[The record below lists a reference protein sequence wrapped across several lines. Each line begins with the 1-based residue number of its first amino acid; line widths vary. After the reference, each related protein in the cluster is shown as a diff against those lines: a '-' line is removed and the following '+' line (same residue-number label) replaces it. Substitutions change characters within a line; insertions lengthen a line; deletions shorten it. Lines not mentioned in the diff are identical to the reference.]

1 MVGPL
6 HFDPEWRLTLLTL
19 VLVPAMVGLGFWQLQ
34 RAGEKAELA
43 GNWEMRVQQAPVS
56 LAELAD
62 DDPSAL
68 SYRRVRIA
76 GEFDAGH
83 YFLVDNRTRQGR
95 FGYEVLGVLRGDGA
109 AVLVNRG
116 WTEGDPARRSL
127 PQVPAVEGVVELTG
141 HVYVAPGRP
150 YLLAE
155 QQLTPGWP
163 KVIQAVEMEKISASL
178 DEPVFPYPVRLDP
191 GEPGALVTDWQ
202 IVNVRPEKHRGY
214 AVQWFTMAAVL
225 SIFYLLRS
233 SNLWQVL
240 FRRNGV
246 EG

>member
-1 MVGPL
+1 MAGPL

-19 VLVPAMVGLGFWQLQ
+19 VLVPLMVGLGFWQLQ

-43 GNWEMRVQQAPVS
+43 GNWEMRVQQAPVALS
-56 LAELAD
+56 GLAV
-62 DDPSAL
+62 DDPAAL

-76 GEFDAGH
+76 GVFEPGR
-83 YFLVDNRTRQGR
+83 YFLVDNRTRRGR
-95 FGYEVLGVLRGDGA
+95 FGYEVLGVLRSDSTT
-109 AVLVNRG
+109 VLVNRG
-116 WTEGDPARRSL
+116 WMEGDPARRSL
-127 PQVPAVEGVVELTG
+127 PRVPAVDGAVEITG

-163 KVIQAVEMEKISASL
+163 KVIQAVEMDKISTSL
-178 DEPVFPYPVRLDP
+178 DDPVFPYPVRLDP
-191 GEPGALVTDWQ
+191 DQPGALVTDWQ
-202 IVNVRPEKHRGY
+202 IVNVSPEKHRGY

-233 SNLWQVL
+233 SNLLQVL

-246 EG
+246 ES